1 MRNSIF
7 KIKSITTIVLLLLTG
22 SLALAFEGHDV
33 PTHCKD
39 HVNELQE
46 QFSDDHKKFVQSGIP
61 YIISAFRQGSP
72 ECIASVFSF
81 PYSMPNPLES
91 IKSQREMV
99 ERLPEVVDETI
110 RLKVAQSDIDDWSTM
125 GWRGSMLENGII
137 WVAESGVIFGVNQ
150 ETEESKRKVAQILEA
165 QKAHLHPS
173 LHDFKAPIL
182 SWNSSRFNI
191 RVDEIEGD
199 KYRYAV
205 WKGSEPQSSKPDL
218 ILNNGQYYRSGGSKS
233 YPEYQFRNG
242 KYIYTIVQSWTPNW
256 PDGKIGQLI
265 VEKENSDGS
274 TNLLTTVD
282 YFENDIGMNIP
293 MNRNEFVEDF
303 INKLLQGAP
312 LRGRGQDNINYIHI
326 GTTDDLY
333 SENYCDRSYELNLTN
348 IPVEQF
354 TELLELHIRETFTWE
369 KENWPNMKL
378 QFSEYSGVNQELMTP
393 VDSSLSIDV
402 ISVTVDEPGSTF
414 LFYFTEENGVDK
426 LIQVSRK
433 KLCMP

>member
-1 MRNSIF
+1 MFAIN
-7 KIKSITTIVLLLLTG
+7 TTNIPEQCQEYVSELKLQLTE
-22 SLALAFEGHDV
+22 ADTE
-33 PTHCKD
+33 
-39 HVNELQE
+39 
-46 QFSDDHKKFVQSGIP
+46 FVQSGLP
-61 YIISAFRQGSP
+61 YVISAFREGSP
-72 ECIASVFSF
+72 ECMSLVFEYPF
-81 PYSMPNPLES
+81 EMPNPLPP
-91 IKSQREMV
+91 IKTPTEMV
-99 ERLPEVVDETI
+99 KRIAEVVDDSI
-110 RLKVAQSDIDDWSTM
+110 QLKIAQSSINNWSTM
-125 GWRGSMLENGII
+125 GWKGSMLENGII
-137 WVAESGVIFGVNQ
+137 WIAESGGIFRIHY
-150 ETEESKRKVAQILEA
+150 ETAARKTKIESVLAAQ
-165 QKAHLHPS
+165 QKNLHPS
-173 LHDFKAPIL
+173 LHEFESPIL
-182 SWNSSRFNI
+182 SWNSKRFNI
-191 RVDEIEGD
+191 RVDQLVND
-199 KYRYAV
+199 QYRYAV

-218 ILNNGQYYRSGGSKS
+218 ILNNGQYYRSGGSMS

-242 KYIYTIVQSWTPNW
+242 KYIYTIGQSWTPNW

-293 MNRNEFVEDF
+293 MSRNEFVEDF
-303 INKLLQGAP
+303 INKLLQSAP
-312 LRGRGQDNINYIHI
+312 LRGRGQDNINYKHI

-402 ISVTVDEPGSTF
+402 INVTVDEPGSTF

-433 KLCMP
+433 TLCMP